1 MGVLDI
7 LTCVGLSVS
16 SFSFLLVLVTY
27 SLFKQLRTL
36 PGINLM
42 NFSMAHLLADLLFL
56 LAGSATKLTCT
67 IIAIL
72 MHYFFLA
79 SFTWMSFIAFE
90 TWRTFSTICI
100 QRRNLTRREK
110 CLSLMRR
117 IAVGWL
123 PAFAVVA
130 VCVALHLFDADTF
143 LYGAL
148 ATSSK
153 FCWIKNPTARLFAFA
168 LPVFIAILFNIVLF
182 SLTVIAIRKTNR
194 QLREATYHAKNRIT
208 AAVFVKIFSLMGF
221 TWIFGFLQP
230 LHRSFAYPFVI
241 FTTFVGLYVAL
252 AFVFTPKIM
261 SLYRAMLYSNKTEV
275 VPFGAEVNNSAPK
288 HERQKTHE

>member
-1 MGVLDI
+1 MGVLEI
-7 LTCVGLSVS
+7 LTYVGLSVS

-130 VCVALHLFDADTF
+130 VCVALHLFDADMF
-143 LYGAL
+143 LYGA
-148 ATSSK
+148 TSTK
-153 FCWIKNPTARLFAFA
+153 FCWINNRTALLFVFA

-261 SLYRAMLYSNKTEV
+261 SLYRAMLCSNKTEV

-288 HERQKTHE
+288 HERRKTHE